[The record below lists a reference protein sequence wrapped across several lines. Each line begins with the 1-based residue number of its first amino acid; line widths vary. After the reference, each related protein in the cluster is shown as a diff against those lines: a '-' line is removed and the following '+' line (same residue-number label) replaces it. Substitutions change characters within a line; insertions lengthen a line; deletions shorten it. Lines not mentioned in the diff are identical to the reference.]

1 MMVQTEVRNTLQ
13 WVEVMCD
20 VRGEAGQQPYAYS
33 LPERW
38 VGRVPIGAGVLV
50 PFGGRSVLG
59 VVTKILDKA
68 PAYPEAQVKA
78 VEAVLDQPLLNDSLI
93 AVVNLLQ
100 NETLCSPAE
109 AVHTVLPAV
118 ARSRLRTLVQLTGD
132 PSTLRS
138 PSHKQVSALIQEA
151 GGSMTMNAL
160 KEKVAYAILKNA
172 LSALR
177 QKGLIR
183 TFVELLP
190 LPASPRSPALIRL
203 VASPERLEAFF
214 RIEGKH
220 RPSQSA
226 LLTRLAL
233 HPEGAMPAQSLL
245 EETGASANTLR
256 LLESTGLVRR
266 ESERDTALQSLPEEK
281 TKPPSLMP
289 AQQKA
294 LLSLRDVLRS
304 GTFQKCLL
312 FGVTGS
318 GKTEVYLRA
327 AAGCLRMGR
336 NVLFLV
342 PEIALTAQLTGAFRA
357 RFGKSVAVLHSQLS
371 ESERL
376 DQWLRVRAGQRSVVI
391 GARSAVFAP
400 LQNVG
405 LIILDEEHEGAYKQ
419 QSTPRYHTRSIA
431 EARARHS
438 NAVLLLG
445 SATPSLESFYEAQ
458 QGNMRLLEMPERASH
473 VSMPAVEIVDLRYE
487 TGSILSKPMNEAIRQ
502 TLNADK
508 QVILFLNRRAFS
520 PFLICR
526 ECGHVPHCMNCSVS
540 LAYHIAPK
548 ELRCHHCNHRMAAPS
563 HCPNCSGGR
572 LAPFG
577 AGTQRVEQNLR
588 ERLPG
593 VPVAR
598 LDRDVLTR
606 RDQYLDI
613 LRAFRAGE
621 IRILVGTQMIAKG
634 LDFPNVQL
642 VGVINADTALYLPDF
657 RAGERTFQLLTQV
670 AGRAG
675 RREEQG
681 RVLVQTYNP
690 HHPALQCAQKHDYR
704 AFYEWELAQRKELG
718 YPPFS
723 RLVNIVAQHANPDLP
738 QKALQKLKEVLEQ
751 HSDYQQEKETFRIL
765 GPAPTPLARLQG
777 EFRYHL
783 LLRIPNELEP
793 ASLLRECLASLSL
806 AERALLQVDIDA
818 VNLL

>member
-1 MMVQTEVRNTLQ
+1 MQAEPTNSSQ
-13 WVEVMCD
+13 WVEVICD
-20 VRGEAGQQPYAYS
+20 VRGEAGQQPYTYS

-38 VGRVPIGAGVLV
+38 IGRVPVGAGVLV
-50 PFGGRSVLG
+50 PFGSRSVLG
-59 VVTKILDKA
+59 VVTKLLEYPPDK
-68 PAYPEAQVKA
+68 PDLLIKPI
-78 VEAVLDQPLLNDSLI
+78 EAVLDQPLLNESLM
-93 AVVNLLQ
+93 AVVELLQ
-100 NETLCSPAE
+100 RETLCAPAE
-109 AVHTVLPAV
+109 AIHTVLPAV
-118 ARSRLRTLVQLTGD
+118 ARSRLRTLIQLTGD
-132 PSTLRS
+132 ITSLRS
-138 PSHKQVSALIQEA
+138 PSHKQVAQIIQEA
-151 GGSMTMNAL
+151 GGSMTLNTL
-160 KEKVAYAILKNA
+160 KDKVAHAILKHA
-172 LSALR
+172 IPALR

-190 LPASPRSPALIRL
+190 MPFSARSPAMIRL
-203 VASPERLEAFF
+203 TASPEQLEAFF
-214 RIEGKH
+214 QIEGKR

-233 HPEGAMPAQSLL
+233 HPEGAMHAQSLL
-245 EETGASANTLR
+245 DETGASANTLR

-266 ESERDTALQSLPEEK
+266 ESERDTALQALPDGK
-281 TKPPSLMP
+281 PKPPSLTP
-289 AQQKA
+289 AQQKS
-294 LLSLRDVLRS
+294 LLSLRDALRS

-342 PEIALTAQLTGAFRA
+342 PEIALTAQLTGAFRE

-376 DQWLRVRAGQRSVVI
+376 DQWLRVRAGHRSVVI

-400 LQNVG
+400 LQNLG

-419 QSTPRYHTRSIA
+419 QSTPRYHTRAIA
-431 EARARHS
+431 EARARRS

-445 SATPSLESFYEAQ
+445 SATPSLESFYEAE
-458 QGNMRLLEMPERASH
+458 QGRSLLIEMPERVNS
-473 VSMPAVEIVDLRYE
+473 VSMPAIEIIDLRYE
-487 TGSILSKPMNEAIRQ
+487 RGSLLSKPLNEAIRQ
-502 TLNADK
+502 TLSIDK

-526 ECGHVPHCMNCSVS
+526 ECGHVPHCINCSVS
-540 LAYHIAPK
+540 LAYHATPK
-548 ELRCHHCNHRMAAPS
+548 ELRCHHCNYRVPAPRL
-563 HCPNCSGGR
+563 CPNCKGGS
-572 LAPFG
+572 LYPFG
-577 AGTQRVEQNLR
+577 AGTQRVEQTLR
-588 ERLPG
+588 QRLPG
-593 VPVAR
+593 VPIAR

-613 LRAFRAGE
+613 LRAFRSGE
-621 IRILVGTQMIAKG
+621 IQILVGTQMIAKG

-681 RVLVQTYNP
+681 RVLIQTYNP
-690 HHPALQCAQKHDYR
+690 NHPALQSAQRHDYR
-704 AFYEWELAQRKELG
+704 AFYEWEIEQRKELG

-723 RLVNIVAQHANPDLP
+723 RLVNIVAQHVNPDLP
-738 QKALQKLKEVLEQ
+738 QKALHKLKEVIEQSCEYRRLE
-751 HSDYQQEKETFRIL
+751 ETFRVL

-783 LLRIPNELEP
+783 ILRIPNELEP
-793 ASLLRECLASLSL
+793 ALLLSDYL
-806 AERALLQVDIDA
+806 TALSSSERAVLQVDIDA